1 MRKTLIILTATI
13 FAFAIDMKAQ
23 ENELEG
29 SKRDRL
35 EALKVAYLTKELS
48 LTPEEAQSFWP
59 LYNEMTEKMGETKKQ
74 RRENRLSTKRDHNK
88 MSDADLSKAVDREL
102 ELEQQELDL
111 KKKYTEQFKKILPI
125 RKVAKLHVA
134 EKGFRKELLKG
145 AKDRRKIPG
154 GPPH

>member
-1 MRKTLIILTATI
+1 MQ
-13 FAFAIDMKAQ
+13 AQ
-23 ENELEG
+23 EKGLDG
-29 SKRDRL
+29 SKRERL

-59 LYNEMTEKMGETKKQ
+59 LYNEMTKKMGETRKQ
-74 RRENRLSTKRDHNK
+74 RRSNRLSAKRNHGE
-88 MSDADLSKAVDREL
+88 MSDEDLSKAIDREL

-111 KKKYTEQFKKILPI
+111 KKAYNARFKEILPI
-125 RKVAKLHVA
+125 RKVAWLHHA

-145 AKDRRKIPG
+145 AKDRTKIPG